1 MINELIGREIISDL
15 TNRHTSLKDELIK
28 DFIENFSFLEKKF
41 IINNSL
47 IPKEEKD
54 PLSWTRFLSVRFE
67 NKLMLDH
74 LKDRSILIKNKRKEL
89 LATYKSEFKLSELLR
104 SKLGRTYY
112 YSDRLSSEY
121 LSFYLIKDKIN
132 AGNVIKGALHNEWK
146 SEDSFCILTQLLIN
160 DWAELDFKSFIKHAR
175 LDKENNTYITRA
187 YYNSALCKSG
197 KLDPKD
203 ARKIRSESKF
213 VSSQC
218 AKALVQSQDKY
229 DEKDFRK
236 IISNFSDS
244 NCDDTINYFVDHL
257 PTNLLHIFITNN
269 LACKSTLQNRMRR
282 ERND

>member
-1 MINELIGREIISDL
+1 
-15 TNRHTSLKDELIK
+15 LKNELIK

-47 IPKEEKD
+47 LSKEAKD
-54 PLSWTRFLSVRFE
+54 PLSWASFLSGKFE
-67 NKLMLDH
+67 NKLILDH
-74 LKDRSILIKNKRKEL
+74 LKDKSVLIKNKRKEL
-89 LATYKSEFKLSELLR
+89 LATYKSELKLSELLR
-104 SKLGRTYY
+104 SKIGRTYY

-132 AGNVIKGALHNEWK
+132 VERVIKGALHNEWK
-146 SEDSFCILTQLLIN
+146 AEDSFCILTQMLIN
-160 DWAELDFKSFIKHAR
+160 DWAELDFKSFIKHGR
-175 LDKENNTYITRA
+175 FDKENNTYIIRA
-187 YYNSALCKSG
+187 YYNSALCRSG

-218 AKALVQSQDKY
+218 AKALVEAQDKY

-244 NCDDTINYFVDHL
+244 TCDDTVDYFVDHL
-257 PTNLLHIFITNN
+257 PPNLLHIFITNDI
-269 LACKSTLQNRMRR
+269 ACKVILQNRMKGKQ
-282 ERND
+282 ND